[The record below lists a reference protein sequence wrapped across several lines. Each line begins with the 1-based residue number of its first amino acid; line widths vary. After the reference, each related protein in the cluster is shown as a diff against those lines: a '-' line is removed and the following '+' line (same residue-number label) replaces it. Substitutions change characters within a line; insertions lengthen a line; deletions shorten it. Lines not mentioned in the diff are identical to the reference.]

1 MDTIKVEPDSDSDC
15 HQMCSQSDGYC
26 DGLKQE
32 RQALPE
38 VTSEAKVGDIL
49 SWCFQNLQY
58 ICSLKN
64 IVTLRN
70 PVIHHTA

>member
-1 MDTIKVEPDSDSDC
+1 MDAIKVEPDSDSDC
-15 HQMCSQSDGYC
+15 HQMCSRSDGYF

-49 SWCFQNLQY
+49 S
-58 ICSLKN
+58 
-64 IVTLRN
+64 
-70 PVIHHTA
+70 